1 MEVTPEEVKYR
12 HITGYSDTNKKGNQA
27 LTDLRRMM
35 AYTLSIV
42 GQIDKHEQNDL
53 EGELNSLMEL

>member
-1 MEVTPEEVKYR
+1 MKYR